1 MQWPDNQKPEAWGI
15 TAFEADTGAHGLSR
29 DPKKIHTGM
38 NSGFAAVNL
47 AYHLGATR
55 ILLLGYDMQ
64 LDGDKRHWFGAHPA
78 GMEVDSNYPD
88 FINAFKTTLP
98 VEQYGIEVWNC
109 TRKTALHCYPCHDL
123 DEVVERLNG
132 ADPEKIQQ
140 PGGDS
145 LRYGAVDYARSD
157 RCG

>member
-1 MQWPDNQKPEAWGI
+1 VQWPDNQKPEAWGI

-38 NSGFAAVNL
+38 NSGYAAVNL

-78 GMEVDSNYPD
+78 GMEVDSNYSNFMRQFGTIKP
-88 FINAFKTTLP
+88 A
-98 VEQYGIEVWNC
+98 EYGIEVWNC
-109 TRKTALHCYPCHDL
+109 TRRTAMKCFPIYDL
-123 DEVVERLNG
+123 DEVIGRL
-132 ADPEKIQQ
+132 A
-140 PGGDS
+140 
-145 LRYGAVDYARSD
+145 A
-157 RCG
+157 